1 MRAQGRAPIARGYG
15 DRTQPIDGRSKNLKN
30 HLPGALFDVLRSLA
44 VWSGLNRDDF
54 ASGVETFH
62 RSLECG
68 GVIIRN
74 AQQ

>member
-1 MRAQGRAPIARGYG
+1 MGIEHSRSTG
-15 DRTQPIDGRSKNLKN
+15 DRRLSKIM
-30 HLPGALFDVLRSLA
+30 PGALFDVLRSLA